1 MYKVIGGAKLYW
13 KELSE
18 ALLDIETQI
27 NRRPLDY
34 IEDDVE
40 MPTLTPATFL
50 FQCTAH
56 LPEEEAWRTKEKDL
70 RKRAKFLKTCKDS
83 LWRRW
88 QREYLT
94 ALRERHN
101 LTHKVSKFQPEEDV
115 VIVKTENKNRGTW
128 PLAVMTKTHQGR
140 DGVFRGVEL
149 KTATGVI
156 DRPVQLLYPLELKCD
171 VKTTAE
177 QPRLNLEAPEYRPKR
192 DAAVAAEFRLKE
204 VERVENV

>member
-1 MYKVIGGAKLYW
+1 M
-13 KELSE
+13 
-18 ALLDIETQI
+18 
-27 NRRPLDY
+27 
-34 IEDDVE
+34 
-40 MPTLTPATFL
+40 
-50 FQCTAH
+50 
-56 LPEEEAWRTKEKDL
+56 
-70 RKRAKFLKTCKDS
+70 
-83 LWRRW
+83 
-88 QREYLT
+88 
-94 ALRERHN
+94 
-101 LTHKVSKFQPEEDV
+101 SKFQPKEGDV